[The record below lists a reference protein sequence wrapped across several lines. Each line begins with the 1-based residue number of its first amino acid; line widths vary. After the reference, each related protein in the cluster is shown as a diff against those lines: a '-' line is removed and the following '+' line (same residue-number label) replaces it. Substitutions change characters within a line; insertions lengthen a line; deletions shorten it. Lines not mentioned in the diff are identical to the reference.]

1 MMGAPVAYGPM
12 NISIK
17 SNSYIISAGALL
29 AALGLTLTPGPAH
42 AQPAAPYPSRPLRLV
57 VPFYPCGSPDLQ
69 GRLLA
74 EKLRVRLG
82 QPVVVDNRA
91 GANGSIGVGIVARAP
106 ADGYTLLISPV
117 GPWVVNAYL
126 YKLPYDLR
134 HDLAPVIQ
142 VSTVPAIL
150 AVHPGVAAQSV
161 KDLIALARQKPGELN
176 YTSTG
181 IGGFGHMSAALFCVM
196 TGVSMTHVPHKSV
209 AAALTD
215 LAGGH
220 VQVSFNVSSTTLPHV
235 KSGRVRALAVTSAT
249 RSAYLPDIPAV
260 AETVPGYENQ
270 TWNGV
275 GVPARTPPSAV
286 ERLNRE
292 IAAILQS
299 TEMKDAARVE
309 AYTIVG
315 GTAARFGAYL
325 KSEHDKFAKL
335 VKDAGV
341 KGPE

>member
-1 MMGAPVAYGPM
+1 MA
-12 NISIK
+12 
-17 SNSYIISAGALL
+17 
-29 AALGLTLTPGPAH
+29 TAH
-42 AQPAAPYPSRPLRLV
+42 AQPEAGYPSRPIRLV
-57 VPFYPCGSPDLQ
+57 VPFFPGGSPDLQ

-74 EKLRVRLG
+74 EKLRVRLN
-82 QPVVVDNRA
+82 QSIVVDNRP
-91 GANGSIGVGIVARAP
+91 GANGAIGMGIVARAP
-106 ADGYTLLISPV
+106 ADGHTLIISPV

-126 YKLPYDLR
+126 YKLNYDLR
-134 HDLAPVIQ
+134 NDLAPVIQ
-142 VSTVPAIL
+142 VSSIPAIL
-150 AVHPGVAAQSV
+150 AVHPSVPAQSV
-161 KDLIALARQKPGELN
+161 KELIALARLKPGELN

-235 KSGRVRALAVTSAT
+235 KSGRVRALAVTGKT
-249 RSAYLPDIPAV
+249 RSEHLPDIPAV
-260 AETVPGYENQ
+260 AEFVPGYENQ

-275 GVPARTPPSAV
+275 GVPARTPAAII

-292 IAAILQS
+292 IGAILQ
-299 TEMKDAARVE
+299 TQDMKDAARVE

-315 GTAARFGAYL
+315 GTVAQFGAHL
-325 KSEHDKFAKL
+325 RSEHAKFAKL
-335 VKDAGV
+335 VKEAGI
-341 KGPE
+341 KAPTE

>member
-1 MMGAPVAYGPM
+1 MYEKLFK
-12 NISIK
+12 IK
-17 SNSYIISAGALL
+17 YYIIFASALL
-29 AALGLTLTPGPAH
+29 SLGSVCAQAAE
-42 AQPAAPYPSRPLRLV
+42 PYPTRPIRLV
-57 VPFYPCGSPDLQ
+57 VPFFPGGSPDLQ
-69 GRLLA
+69 GRLIA
-74 EKLRVRLG
+74 EKLRARLG

-106 ADGYTLLISPV
+106 ADGHTLLIAPV

-134 HDLAPVIQ
+134 HDLSPVIH
-142 VSTVPAIL
+142 VSSVPAIL
-150 AVHPGVAAQSV
+150 AVHPGVPAQSV
-161 KDLIALARQKPGELN
+161 KELIALARQKPGELN

-235 KSGRVRALAVTSAT
+235 KSGRVRALATTGST
-249 RSAYLPDIPAV
+249 RAEHLPDIPAV
-260 AETVPGYENQ
+260 AEFVPGYENQ
-270 TWNGV
+270 TWNGI
-275 GVPARTPPSAV
+275 GVPALTPPAV
-286 ERLNRE
+286 IERLNRE
-292 IAAILQS
+292 IGVILQ
-299 TEMKDAARVE
+299 TVAMKDAARVE

-315 GTAARFGAYL
+315 GTPAQFGAYL
-325 KSEHDKFAKL
+325 KSEHAKFAKL
-335 VKDAGV
+335 VKDAGI
-341 KGPE
+341 KSAE

>member
-1 MMGAPVAYGPM
+1 M
-12 NISIK
+12 K
-17 SNSYIISAGALL
+17 FCLKTNSYIICASVLLGSSA
-29 AALGLTLTPGPAH
+29 AH
-42 AQPAAPYPSRPLRLV
+42 AQPAVQYPSRPIRLV
-57 VPFYPCGSPDLQ
+57 VPFFPGGSPDLQ

-74 EKLRVRLG
+74 EKFRTQLN
-82 QPVVVDNRA
+82 QSVVVDNRP
-91 GANGSIGVGIVARAP
+91 GANGTIGVGIVARAP
-106 ADGYTLLISPV
+106 ADGHTLIIAPV

-126 YKLPYDLR
+126 YKLNYDLQK
-134 HDLAPVIQ
+134 DLAPVIQ
-142 VSTVPAIL
+142 VSSMPAIL
-150 AVHPGVAAQSV
+150 AVHPSVPAQSV
-161 KDLIALARQKPGELN
+161 KELIALARQKPAELN

-196 TGVSMTHVPHKSV
+196 SGITMTHVPHKSV

-235 KSGRVRALAVTSAT
+235 KSGRVRALATTGKT
-249 RSAYLPDIPAV
+249 RSEHLPDLPAV

-275 GVPARTPPSAV
+275 GAPARTPTAII

-292 IAAILQS
+292 IGAILQT
-299 TEMKDAARVE
+299 TEMKEAARVE
-309 AYTIVG
+309 AYSVVG
-315 GTAARFGAYL
+315 GTSAQFGAYL
-325 KSEHDKFAKL
+325 RAEHVKFAKL

-341 KGPE
+341 QVSAE